1 MRRLLLPILF
11 AVVTAAQA
19 ADAGSPRLNYLLHCS
34 GCHAQDG
41 SGNPECGVPTM
52 RGALGHFLRLPE
64 GRDFLVQVPGTSQS
78 ALSDAEVAEM
88 LNWILKTYSREQI
101 PEGFKPYTK
110 QEVTALRARPLDDV
124 SGRRADIVQ
133 RLREQGIRID

>member
-1 MRRLLLPILF
+1 MRALLLTILF
-11 AVVTAAQA
+11 SAFSAAHA

-41 SGNPECGVPTM
+41 SGNPDCGVPTM

-88 LNWILKTYSREQI
+88 LNWILKTYSPEQI
-101 PEGFKPYTK
+101 PQGFKPYTK
-110 QEVTALRARPLDDV
+110 QEVAALRARPLDDV
-124 SGRRADIVQ
+124 SGRRADIVR